1 MRKRAIEVL
10 QLAQRIAAEVDSG
23 RVDDVEMSDKQVER
37 VAGLLRP
44 ALLVERLGRAHVAH
58 GVAVIPLIATVLAR
72 LPQAGAA

>member
-23 RVDDVEMSDKQVER
+23 RVDDVEMTDEQVER

-44 ALLVERLGRAHVAH
+44 PPLAERLGRAHVAH
-58 GVAVIPLIATVLAR
+58 GVAVIPLIATFLAN